1 MHPIIWIFLVLLYFA
16 INSYVM
22 VSVVSEED
30 GRLVRMII
38 FLLGVPIALLTVIA
52 LGITSIIIIKDQEE

>member
-1 MHPIIWIFLVLLYFA
+1 MHPIIWIFLALLYFA